1 MLKNKTDVVL
11 ISSPIVLYR
20 NKRDRRENF
29 IADGDEKSFY
39 PMNILYL
46 AAYLESKGYSAE
58 VVDVGGEEINLD
70 EVRKRVDK
78 LKPMIVG
85 ISATTHS
92 IQSAVVLAREL
103 KKRGRMVG
111 LGGVHLA
118 CDPDFFKRF
127 RVFDFG
133 VIGDG
138 EIVLT
143 RLAEKYKKGES
154 IKGLWPGERI
164 EDLDTI
170 PFPAREKI
178 DYRRYQLHKVAGG
191 EPPAAGILASRG
203 CPYNCIFCSIP
214 ARAKK
219 VRWRSAKNVVDEMA
233 KIYDECRGNYS
244 FADDCFT
251 FNREWVINL
260 CDEVIRRGL
269 TTRWIASTRA
279 DMIDLEMA
287 KKMRKAGCRE
297 LYFGVES
304 GNERIRNKIIG
315 KNLSDKQIKNA
326 VEVCRKA
333 GILSNLF
340 LMVGFPTETKKEMW
354 DTIRIGGRVK
364 ADIVGIHVTSP
375 LPGSRLFID
384 AVERGILPKDIIDQI
399 ASGKRGRQWRGSYP
413 LYVPEGESLATLI
426 WVKRLTYIL
435 FYLSPFWWWRR
446 FLVWLKMPERFR
458 EDLALFKIAGYVFL
472 TGGTKGQLS

>member
-1 MLKNKTDVVL
+1 
-11 ISSPIVLYR
+11 
-20 NKRDRRENF
+20 
-29 IADGDEKSFY
+29 
-39 PMNILYL
+39 
-46 AAYLESKGYSAE
+46 
-58 VVDVGGEEINLD
+58 
-70 EVRKRVDK
+70 
-78 LKPMIVG
+78 
-85 ISATTHS
+85 
-92 IQSAVVLAREL
+92 
-103 KKRGRMVG
+103 
-111 LGGVHLA
+111 
-118 CDPDFFKRF
+118 
-127 RVFDFG
+127 
-133 VIGDG
+133 
-138 EIVLT
+138 
-143 RLAEKYKKGES
+143 
-154 IKGLWPGERI
+154 
-164 EDLDTI
+164 
-170 PFPAREKI
+170 
-178 DYRRYQLHKVAGG
+178 
-191 EPPAAGILASRG
+191 
-203 CPYNCIFCSIP
+203 
-214 ARAKK
+214 
-219 VRWRSAKNVVDEMA
+219 
-233 KIYDECRGNYS
+233 
-244 FADDCFT
+244 
-251 FNREWVINL
+251 
-260 CDEVIRRGL
+260 
-269 TTRWIASTRA
+269 
-279 DMIDLEMA
+279 MIDLEMA
-287 KKMRKAGCRE
+287 KKMREAGCRE